1 MNMIAKR
8 TSAIN
13 RVVLPDGREM
23 NPDRAKGLGYA
34 IESLNEQAER
44 NIAARQAKNAAMQI
58 AGDAYDDG
66 LAKSPAPVKT
76 KASAMIAYAQAIE
89 ELPEAK
95 TRRAAASELWSK
107 HTVETMPLERAASF
121 LRGLPPE
128 ENAPVVTAA
137 HSAVDPKKLAKFQ
150 RLAELQVLGLTV
162 KAERGDLGA
171 RKEASKLSWALRV
184 RSETGCAF
192 GEAFASVGLDAR
204 ATVETIMKM
213 GV

>member
-1 MNMIAKR
+1 MTMIAKL
-8 TSAIN
+8 TSAFN

-34 IESLNEQAER
+34 IESLNDQAER
-44 NIAARQAKNAAMQI
+44 EMAARKAKYAAMQV
-58 AGDAYDDG
+58 AGQAYDDG
-66 LAKSPAPVKT
+66 LAASPAPAKT

-95 TRRAAASELWSK
+95 TRPAAASEIWSK
-107 HTVETMPLERAASF
+107 QTAQTMPIERAASF
-121 LRGLPPE
+121 LRGLPE
-128 ENAPVVTAA
+128 ETAPVAPIA
-137 HSAVDPKKLAKFQ
+137 QSAVDPKTLAKFQ
-150 RLAELQVLGLTV
+150 RLAELQVLGLTM

-204 ATVETIMKM
+204 ATIETIMKM
-213 GV
+213 GI

>member
-8 TSAIN
+8 TSASN

-34 IESLNEQAER
+34 IESLNDQAER
-44 NIAARQAKNAAMQI
+44 NIAARQAKYAVMQL
-58 AGDAYDDG
+58 AGDAHDDG
-66 LAKSPAPVKT
+66 LANSLAPVKT

-89 ELPEAK
+89 DLPEAK
-95 TRRAAASELWSK
+95 SRPAAAAEIWSAQ
-107 HTVETMPLERAASF
+107 TAETMPVERAASF

-128 ENAPVVTAA
+128 TAPVAVAVQ
-137 HSAVDPKKLAKFQ
+137 SAVDPKKMAKFQ
-150 RLAELQVLGLTV
+150 RHVELRVLGLTM

-204 ATVETIMKM
+204 STIETIMKM
-213 GV
+213 GI